1 MNKYV
6 NVFLNILYPRHC
18 PVCHSILKDQKTLI
32 CPECEKGFCRIGEDY
47 CLKCGKPVKDQE
59 EYCGECSALCRSF
72 DQGKSV
78 FIYNGKLRQSLVRYK
93 YYGCREY
100 GDYYADAVCRYTGKD
115 IRRWQPDVIV
125 PVPLTNRKQRMR
137 GFNQSAYL
145 ADRVGEQLQIPV
157 AHGLVKKVRST
168 KSQKKLNAAQRRQ
181 NLADAFRAEENIR
194 GLTVLVIDDVYTTGS
209 TVDAMA
215 RCLKEAGAEHVYFI
229 TLCTGQQ

>member
-18 PVCHSILKDQKTLI
+18 PVCHRILKDQKTLI

-115 IRRWQPDVIV
+115 IRRWQPDVIRAGS
-125 PVPLTNRKQRMR
+125 PYK
-137 GFNQSAYL
+137 SKAAYE
-145 ADRVGEQLQIPV
+145 RI
-157 AHGLVKKVRST
+157 
-168 KSQKKLNAAQRRQ
+168 
-181 NLADAFRAEENIR
+181 
-194 GLTVLVIDDVYTTGS
+194 
-209 TVDAMA
+209 
-215 RCLKEAGAEHVYFI
+215 
-229 TLCTGQQ
+229 

>member
-6 NVFLNILYPRHC
+6 EVLLNILYPRHC
-18 PVCHSILKDQKTLI
+18 PACHRILKDQKMLI
-32 CPECEKGFCRIGEDY
+32 CPECEQAFCRVGKDY
-47 CLKCGKPVKDQE
+47 CLKCGKPVKKQE
-59 EYCGECSALCRSF
+59 EYCRECSGLCRNF

-100 GDYYADAVCRYTGKD
+100 GDYYADAICRYMRRD
-115 IRRWQPDVIV
+115 IMRWQPDVIV
-125 PVPLTNRKQRMR
+125 PVPLTGRKQRLR

-145 ADRVGEQLQIPV
+145 ADRVGEQFQLPV
-157 AHGLVKKVRST
+157 AHGLVKKIHNT
-168 KSQKKLNAAQRRQ
+168 KSQKKLNAAQRKR
-181 NLADAFRAEENIR
+181 NLADAFRTEENIR

-215 RCLKEAGAEHVYFI
+215 RCLKAAGAEYVYFI